1 MTKRVDF
8 LSSREAAG
16 RGDGLSIVVAGRSG
30 TRTGTWE
37 LVIGLISF
45 AKLESKK
52 APSKKNLD
60 HFITSRDRRIP
71 VLESRFEKPVASGDD
86 RVRMTESLPHV
97 VIVGAGF
104 GGLEAA
110 RGLAHASVRVTVID
124 RRNHYL
130 FQPLL
135 YQVATAALSPADIA
149 YPIRSILR
157 RQKNADVV
165 LAEVVSID
173 PARREIALRDGGTM
187 TYDTLVVASG
197 ARHAYFGHEDWASQA
212 PGLKNLED
220 ALEIRRRILLA
231 YEEADREPDAGRR
244 KTLLTFVIV
253 GGGPTGVE
261 LAGAIAEIARQV
273 LVDDF
278 RHVDPRETRVIL
290 IEAGP
295 RILPSYAE
303 RSSASAAD
311 ELRHLGVEV
320 RTGEAVT
327 AVDGTGVV
335 AGGRRFDAATV
346 LWAAGVAASRVGTF
360 LGAPLDRNGR
370 VVVEPDLTVPGR
382 PEIFVI
388 GDLALF
394 THQGGKPLPGVSPV
408 AMQQGRHVARAIRDR
423 LASRT
428 PRPFHYLDKGSMAV
442 VGRSAAIA
450 EVFGL
455 KLRGFPAWLAWSMLH
470 IFYLIGFRN
479 RFVVMFEWAWAYFSY
494 QRGARLITGN
504 LETPVR
510 AASAAAGKR

>member
-1 MTKRVDF
+1 
-8 LSSREAAG
+8 
-16 RGDGLSIVVAGRSG
+16 
-30 TRTGTWE
+30 
-37 LVIGLISF
+37 
-45 AKLESKK
+45 
-52 APSKKNLD
+52 
-60 HFITSRDRRIP
+60 
-71 VLESRFEKPVASGDD
+71 
-86 RVRMTESLPHV
+86 MTESLPHV

-110 RGLAHASVRVTVID
+110 RGLAHAPVRVTVLD

-135 YQVATAALSPADIA
+135 YQVATATLSPADIA

-165 LAEVVSID
+165 LAEVIAID
-173 PARREIALRDGGTM
+173 PNEREIALRDGGKLS
-187 TYDTLVVASG
+187 YETLVVASG
-197 ARHAYFGHEDWASQA
+197 ARHAYFGHEDWAARA

-231 YEEADREPDAGRR
+231 FEEADREPNPDRR
-244 KTLLTFVIV
+244 RRFLTFAIV

-261 LAGAIAEIARQV
+261 LAGAIAEIADHV

-278 RHVDPRETRVIL
+278 RHIDPRDARVVL
-290 IEAGP
+290 VEAGP
-295 RILPSYAE
+295 RILPAYSE
-303 RSSASAAD
+303 TSSRNAHD
-311 ELRHLGVEV
+311 ELRRLRVEV
-320 RTGEAVT
+320 LTGEPVT
-327 AVDGTGVV
+327 AVDADGIV
-335 AGGRRFDAATV
+335 AGAHRIDAATV
-346 LWAAGVAASRVGTF
+346 LWAAGVAASGVGTF
-360 LGAPLDRNGR
+360 LGGPLDRNGR

-408 AMQQGRHVARAIRDR
+408 AMQQGRYVARAIRER
-423 LASRT
+423 LAGRT

-450 EVFGL
+450 EVLGL
-455 KLRGFPAWLAWSMLH
+455 KLRGFPAWLAWSLLH

-479 RFVVMFEWAWAYFSY
+479 RFIVMFEWAWAYVSY

-504 LETPVR
+504 LEAPR
-510 AASAAAGKR
+510 SR